1 MSQQLIPPRN
11 IQVDE
16 TNNNVRI
23 VRKWLD
29 KTFFS
34 YFLLL
39 AIGWNGFFACGIW
52 ILFISG
58 NITFSS
64 GSLISNM
71 PVFANIIIILFILM
85 GIYLIYLVIVK
96 LINRTE
102 IIANDEEIA
111 ISHRPLFYLGLK
123 RKRFRVSNLK
133 DFDVKQVYKP
143 GTIPGQY
150 YCYEIYANTH
160 TGSDQKL
167 LTVASSKEAYFIET
181 TLVEYYKIQPENR
194 TEHEPI
200 NARSLQSKEKQPVA
214 SSVNKPNEI
223 ESPKSIKIHQDDTQI
238 KISKKWTGGAFM
250 ARFAILWNGI
260 FIVLALLFAN
270 SDNTTGNPSLL
281 FPYFLVFFSTGLLL
295 IYVAVMLWRNYTYIV
310 ANEELITVSYGSVPC
325 FWFRNQQI
333 KATQLKRLYSKVYS
347 VASQNGY
354 AYTYIIHAK
363 MTWKRKKNREIEET
377 LVSVDT
383 SQEALFIERI
393 LEDYYNIEDQPQEG
407 EIGGPKINIWDRF
420 LGNQ

>member
-11 IQVDE
+11 IQIDE
-16 TNNNVRI
+16 THNNVRI

-34 YFLLL
+34 YLLPL

-64 GSLISNM
+64 GMLTSNM

-133 DFDVKQVYKP
+133 DFHVKQVYNP
-143 GTIPGQY
+143 GTIPSQY
-150 YCYEIYANTH
+150 YCYEVYANTH

-181 TLVEYYKIQPENR
+181 TLVEYYKIELEPENE

-200 NARSLQSKEKQPVA
+200 NARSLQSKEKQPVV

-223 ESPKSIKIHQDDTQI
+223 ESPKSIKIYQDDTQI

-250 ARFAILWNGI
+250 AGFAILWNGI

-325 FWFRNQQI
+325 PWFRNQQI

-347 VASQNGY
+347 RGKNG
-354 AYTYIIHAK
+354 YTYIIHAK
-363 MTWKRKKNREIEET
+363 MTWKRKKNREIEER
-377 LVSVDT
+377 LVSVD
-383 SQEALFIERI
+383 SRQEALFIERT

-407 EIGGPKINIWDRF
+407 EIGGPERSVLRRF